1 METPV
6 LRSDFLVLGS
16 GIAGLSFALR
26 AAEHGTV
33 VVLCKGQAGLTNT
46 SWAQGGIAAVWDPKD
61 SLDAHVRD
69 TVAAGAE
76 LADPALVGDILSEG
90 RDAVEQLID
99 WGISFDRRESLPEE
113 YDLTME
119 GGHSARRILHSGDI
133 TGAEIQRGLLTA
145 LRDHPSVTLL
155 EGHAAIDLVTER
167 KAARHRAKRHL
178 GLMGPEVEKRYGP
191 GGPEGWMPGQRDRCL
206 GAYVL
211 EESSGQVRTFRADVT
226 LLATGGA
233 GKVYRY
239 TSNPDLATG
248 DGMAMAYRAG
258 AVMANM
264 EFVQF
269 HPTCLYSPRL
279 KTFLVSEALRGEG
292 GILRLPDGTP
302 FMEGVHPLA
311 NLAPSDIVARE
322 IDAQIKRHGLEFVHL
337 DLTHEDPDFV
347 RGRFPGIYERVL
359 EAGFDL
365 TKEPI
370 PVVPA
375 AHYFCGGV
383 QVDRRGQT
391 LVDGLLAAGEVTCT
405 GLHGANRL
413 ASNSLLEGAVF
424 GHRAADAAKEQLARL
439 TTLEEIE
446 IPAWESGNARDA
458 DELVVVSHT
467 WDEIRTLMWNYVGIV
482 RTDRRLT
489 RALARI
495 DLIKQET
502 QAYYWDFTLTRDLVE
517 LRNIVTVAELVIR
530 SALGRRESRG
540 LHFNADCPER
550 DDVIWKRPS
559 LLRREW

>member
-1 METPV
+1 MTQSAH
-6 LRSDFLVLGS
+6 RSDFLVLGS

-26 AAEHGTV
+26 AAEEGTV
-33 VVLCKGQAGLTNT
+33 AVLCKADSGLTNT
-46 SWAQGGIAAVWDPKD
+46 SWAQGGIAAVWADED
-61 SLDAHVRD
+61 SLEAHVSD
-69 TVAAGAE
+69 TVTAGAG
-76 LADPALVGDILSEG
+76 LANPALVRDILADG
-90 RDAVEQLID
+90 RVAVEQLIE
-99 WGISFDRRESLPEE
+99 WGVRFDRGTSPGDD

-119 GGHSARRILHSGDI
+119 GGHSARRILHAGDI
-133 TGAEIQRGLLTA
+133 TGAEIQRGLLNA
-145 LRDHPSVTLL
+145 IAVHPRVTLF
-155 EGHAAIDLVTER
+155 EGHVAIDLVTER
-167 KAARHRAKRHL
+167 KASRHRTKQRL
-178 GLMGPEVEKRYGP
+178 GLFGPEVDKRYGP

-211 EESSGQVRTFRADVT
+211 EESSGGVRVFRAGVT

-248 DGMAMAYRAG
+248 DGMAMAFRAG

-269 HPTCLYSPRL
+269 HPTCLYSPRF

-292 GILRLPDGTP
+292 GILRLPDGTA

-311 NLAPSDIVARE
+311 DLAPRDIVARE
-322 IDAQIKRHGLEFVHL
+322 IDAQIKRRGLDFVYL
-337 DLTHEDPDFV
+337 DLTHEAPDFL

-359 EAGFDL
+359 EAGYDL
-365 TKEPI
+365 TTEPI

-383 QVDRRGQT
+383 HVDRCGQT
-391 LVDGLLAAGEVTCT
+391 LIDGLLAAGEVSCT

-424 GHRAADAAKEQLARL
+424 GRRAAAAGVAQLARIADL
-439 TTLEEIE
+439 AEVE
-446 IPAWESGNARDA
+446 IPPWNSGEARDP
-458 DELVVVSHT
+458 DEIVVISHT

-482 RTDRRLT
+482 RTDRRLN

-495 DLIKQET
+495 ELIKQET
-502 QAYYWDFTLTRDLVE
+502 QAYYWDFTLTRDLIE

-540 LHFNADCPER
+540 LHYNADCPDR
-550 DDVIWKRPS
+550 DDTGWRHPS
-559 LLRREW
+559 FQRREW